1 MELDNKELSF
11 LMGRRLKELRESR
24 GLSQEKLRAELHKK
38 YNSADDGKKEYAKK
52 RNKDSIISKDTL
64 IKYEKTDG
72 LAPNPYA
79 NGGMNVEYVRY
90 FADFYGVSA
99 DYLIG
104 LSDIASADTSIQ
116 AICKSSSIPE
126 WIVKNFMT
134 FANSPC
140 VRYILELLFSV
151 PVDEIEQFAKK
162 CIRYS
167 QYKNTVLPAA
177 EKYKKDTENL
187 NVKINVEV
195 NGEKG
200 IEVPLNRLDEYIKYF
215 DFELGA
221 IFTDF
226 LQQSEKYREKN
237 IYAK

>member
-1 MELDNKELSF
+1 MKLDNKELSF
-11 LMGRRLKELRESR
+11 LMGKRLKELREKM
-24 GLSQEKLRAELHKK
+24 GLSQEKLRAELHEK

-52 RNKDSIISKDTL
+52 RNKGSIISKDSL
-64 IKYEKTDG
+64 IKYEKTDEFV
-72 LAPNPYA
+72 PDPYA

-151 PVDEIEQFAKK
+151 PIDEIEQFANK
-162 CIRYS
+162 CIIYS
-167 QYKNTVLPAA
+167 QYRNTVLPIA
-177 EKYKKDTENL
+177 EKYRKDTENP
-187 NVKINVEV
+187 NVKINIEV

-200 IEVPLNRLDEYIKYF
+200 AEVPLNKLDEYIKYF

-221 IFTDF
+221 TFTNF
-226 LQQSEKYREKN
+226 LQQSERYREKN
-237 IYAK
+237 IYAE